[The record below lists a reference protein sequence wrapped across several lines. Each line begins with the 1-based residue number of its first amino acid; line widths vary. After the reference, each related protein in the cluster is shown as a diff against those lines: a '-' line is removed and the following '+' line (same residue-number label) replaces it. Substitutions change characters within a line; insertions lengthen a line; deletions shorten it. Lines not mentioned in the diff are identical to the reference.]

1 MCGLRRTLCQE
12 LNSASED
19 RTLKYVIGID
29 YGTLSGRTVL
39 VNAETGEEVAEAV
52 LSYAHGV
59 MDETLPCGKKLPSN
73 YALQHPNDY
82 LDVLKQTIREVLQSA
97 NVSPHDVVG
106 MGLDF
111 TACTLLPVDDDGEPL
126 CMKQEYASEPHAYV
140 KLWKHH
146 AAQPE
151 ADEITALAKARGE
164 AWLPLYGGKISSEWA
179 LPKILQILREF
190 PALYEKTDR
199 FMEAADWLSLM
210 LTDTETHSAAF
221 AGYKALWNSETGYP
235 SDDFMTALDIRL
247 HGIVGTK
254 LSEKVCGMDG
264 IAGILSARGASLTG
278 LSEGIPVALPMIDA
292 HAAMPALNITGDGDL
307 MMIVGTSTCHILNS
321 LQCKSVE
328 GICGYVKDGVIPGFY
343 TYEAG
348 QAAVGDSFD
357 WFVKNCV
364 PAFYEKEAREKGTNL
379 HKLLREKAS
388 RLTPGESGLLA
399 LDWFNGNRSVLVN
412 AELTGMILGLDLQTK
427 PEEIYR
433 ALIEATAY
441 GTRVILEQ
449 YEQNGIEIKS
459 ICAAGGIAQKDEM
472 MMQIY
477 ADVLNREIRIAGTA
491 QAGALGSAIYASV
504 AAKVYPTVA
513 DAAQKISKPDLKVYK
528 PNVENHQLYSKLY
541 AEYKIL
547 HDYFGKGGN
556 RVMER
561 L

>member
-1 MCGLRRTLCQE
+1 M
-12 LNSASED
+12 
-19 RTLKYVIGID
+19 KYVIGID

-39 VNAETGEEVAEAV
+39 VDTETGKEVAEAT

-59 MDETLPCGKKLPSN
+59 MDEKLPCGKKLPAN

-82 LDVLKQTIREVLQSA
+82 LEVLRLTVKEVLKRAKVSA
-97 NVSPHDVVG
+97 NEVVG
-106 MGLDF
+106 IGIDF
-111 TACTLLPVDDDGEPL
+111 TACTVLPIDKYGNPL
-126 CMKQEYASEPHAYV
+126 CMKEEYENEPHAYV

-151 ADEITALAKARGE
+151 ADEITELAKKRNE
-164 AWLPLYGGKISSEWA
+164 PWLPIYGGKISSEWA
-179 LPKILQILREF
+179 LPKILQVLREN
-190 PALYEKTDR
+190 PEIYHATDR
-199 FMEAADWLSLM
+199 FIEAADWLSLM

-221 AGYKALWNSETGYP
+221 AGYKGLWNAETGYP
-235 SDDFMTALDIRL
+235 NDAFMTALDERF
-247 HGIVGTK
+247 HGVVGTK
-254 LSEKVCGMDG
+254 LSKKVLGMDQ
-264 IAGILSARGASLTG
+264 IAGYLSARGASLTG
-278 LSEGIPVALPMIDA
+278 LPVGIPVALPMIDA
-292 HAAMPALNITGDGDL
+292 HAAMPALGITGDGDL

-321 LQCKSVE
+321 TQGKNVE

-364 PAFYEKEAREKGTNL
+364 PASYTDEAKEKGINI

-388 RLTPGESGLLA
+388 RLKAGKSGLLA
-399 LDWFNGNRSVLVN
+399 LDWFNGNRSILVN
-412 AELTGMILGLDLQTK
+412 ANLTGLILGMTLQTK

-441 GTRVILEQ
+441 GTRVIVEQ
-449 YEQNGIEIKS
+449 YEQNGIAIKS

-477 ADVLNREIRIAGTA
+477 ADVLNREIRIAGST

-504 AAKVYPTVA
+504 AAGIYPGVKN
-513 DAAQKISKPDLKVYK
+513 AAARMSQPDLKVYK
-528 PNVENHQLYSKLY
+528 PDQQNHKLYSKLY
-541 AEYKIL
+541 AEYKKL
-547 HDYFGKGGN
+547 HDYFGRDEN
-556 RVMER
+556 DVM
-561 L
+561 LKL